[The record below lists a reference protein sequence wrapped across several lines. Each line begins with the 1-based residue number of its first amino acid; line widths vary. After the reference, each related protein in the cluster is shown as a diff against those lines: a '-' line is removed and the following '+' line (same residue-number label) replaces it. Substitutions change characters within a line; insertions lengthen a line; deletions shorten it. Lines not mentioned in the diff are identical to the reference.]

1 VQEDAPARSG
11 EAVMISGIVLVL
23 GLIVGVLVGLMGV
36 GGGIL
41 LVPALVYLLSW
52 DQHLAQG
59 TSLLVLLPPLGL
71 GALLVYWKQRNV
83 DLAAGIVC
91 AAGIMAGAFLGSR
104 LAVLTSSR
112 DLKGFFGLFM
122 VLSAFLLWRKTAET
136 AGPAPGK
143 ADG

>member
-1 VQEDAPARSG
+1 MNILV
-11 EAVMISGIVLVL
+11 VLL
-23 GLIVGVLVGLMGV
+23 GLIVGVLVGLMGI

-41 LVPALVYLLSW
+41 LVPALVYLLRW

-91 AAGIMAGAFLGSR
+91 AAGILAGAFFGSR
-104 LAVLTSSR
+104 LAVLTPPR
-112 DLKGFFGLFM
+112 DLRGLFGLFM
-122 VLSAFLLWRKTAET
+122 VLSAFLLWRKTAE
-136 AGPAPGK
+136 AGGSAAGK

>member
-1 VQEDAPARSG
+1 MNALV
-11 EAVMISGIVLVL
+11 VLL
-23 GLIVGVLVGLMGV
+23 GLVVGTLVGLMGV

-41 LVPALVYLLSW
+41 LVPALVYLLRW

-91 AAGIMAGAFLGSR
+91 AAGILAGAFFGSR
-104 LAVLTSSR
+104 LAVLTPSR
-112 DLKGFFGLFM
+112 DLKGLFGLFM
-122 VLSAFLLWRKTAET
+122 VLSAFLLWRKTAE
-136 AGPAPGK
+136 AMGSAPGK